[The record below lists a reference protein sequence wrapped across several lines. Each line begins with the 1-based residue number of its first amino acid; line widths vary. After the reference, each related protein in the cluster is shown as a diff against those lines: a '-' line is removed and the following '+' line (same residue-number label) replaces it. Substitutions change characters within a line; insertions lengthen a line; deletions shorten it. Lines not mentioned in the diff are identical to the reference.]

1 MDDSRK
7 LLFVDTVVFFFFFY
21 ADVDMVIVFIVAGDY
36 AVYKANRKCYCH
48 AIES

>member
-7 LLFVDTVVFFFFFY
+7 LLFVDTVVFFFY
-21 ADVDMVIVFIVAGDY
+21 ADVDMVIVFIVEGDY
-36 AVYKANRKCYCH
+36 AVYNANRKCYCH